1 MRMKVFGALL
11 VLSLFG
17 IAWAGKGKLDGKTY
31 KVTITE
37 PDKKSYPDTLSF
49 KNGTFDSSECQKYG
63 FKPANYAGDGASF
76 TATAKSEKEGTT
88 EWSGTIKGDAIEG
101 KLVWTKT
108 GQPSYTYTFS
118 GAAQK

>member
-1 MRMKVFGALL
+1 MRTKLLAALL
-11 VLSLFG
+11 LVG

-37 PDKKSYPDTLSF
+37 PDKKSYADTLVF

-63 FKPANYAGDGASF
+63 FKPTTYAGDGTSF
-76 TATAKSEKEGTT
+76 TANAKSDKEGTT

-101 KLVWTKT
+101 KFVWTKT
-108 GQPSYTYTFS
+108 GQPTYTYTFS
-118 GAAQK
+118 GTAQK